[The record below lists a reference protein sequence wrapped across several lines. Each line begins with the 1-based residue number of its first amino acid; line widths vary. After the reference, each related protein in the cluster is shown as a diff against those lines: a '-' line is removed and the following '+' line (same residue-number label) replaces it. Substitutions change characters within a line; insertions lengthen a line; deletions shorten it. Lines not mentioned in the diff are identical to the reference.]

1 MLVNETE
8 LKNGMRLVHQQ
19 VGYSKLSH
27 IGIFINVGSR
37 DEDEN
42 ERGVAHFLEHVLF
55 KGTNKRK
62 SFHILNARKFFG
74 RFIETKVNVLLGCNF
89 SIDIFMSRVGIKPIA
104 DSAYEDHKAIT
115 LPVE

>member
-1 MLVNETE
+1 MLILGLMLT
-8 LKNGMRLVHQQ
+8 
-19 VGYSKLSH
+19 GY
-27 IGIFINVGSR
+27 
-37 DEDEN
+37 DESL
-42 ERGVAHFLEHVLF
+42 G
-55 KGTNKRK
+55 K
-62 SFHILNARKFFG
+62 SFYILNARKFFG